1 MKVSRVSSAPRMQ
14 RVYTPR
20 VKDGRMS
27 NENPEVHYYNKT
39 GTRFSNANPH
49 YHYKYLYFY
58 SVLKTVLLNGEST
71 PRRSNMMSNNSLS
84 RN

>member
-1 MKVSRVSSAPRMQ
+1 MQ